1 MARIA
6 IMSWAMGRIIMR
18 IMVVA
23 TSAMLVHIDAQRPMP
38 AAMSASAHMVAAIA
52 TASQAS
58 MHSCMD
64 AMSMPMVELGIES
77 IILLII
83 IVSTGSSFVSVPVN
97 ESYAVLRN
105 ALRVKSV

>member
-1 MARIA
+1 
-6 IMSWAMGRIIMR
+6 MR

-23 TSAMLVHIDAQRPMP
+23 TSAMFMHIDAQRPIP

-58 MHSCMD
+58 MQSCID
-64 AMSMPMVELGIES
+64 IMSMPMVELGIDP

-83 IVSTGSSFVSVPVN
+83 IVSTVRPPLSWDSQR
-97 ESYAVLRN
+97 ELR
-105 ALRVKSV
+105 RVTQCLAR